1 MRNEAGSNSTKVG
14 INLIG
19 PGAIGVSLATILS
32 ARPSSSNAYTVNLI
46 GRRSEVPVRY
56 KNYTVVFEQEPPR
69 QITLPIHSRV
79 PASDDASEWVLLVT
93 KAYNVSDV
101 ISHYVE
107 YSEYPKSLPLKVVVL
122 CNGMGVVDKVRS
134 FLPQAIILRG
144 LVHFGAKRNSI
155 DTISVF
161 GAPRIVLASEK
172 VDSNEVNLLADIFKG
187 VGMEVS
193 IENSI
198 RSAEWK
204 KAVVNTVV
212 NSIATMLSINNEGIL
227 APSVIPRL
235 TLPAFQEVVSVMSA
249 DGVPTGE
256 VTWETFVQQVSS
268 FGKNINSTL
277 TDYREERPTELD
289 FFLGEVLRRAE
300 RFRIETPVLRQI
312 FDELKKMK
320 VIF

>member
-1 MRNEAGSNSTKVG
+1 
-14 INLIG
+14 
-19 PGAIGVSLATILS
+19 
-32 ARPSSSNAYTVNLI
+32 
-46 GRRSEVPVRY
+46 
-56 KNYTVVFEQEPPR
+56 
-69 QITLPIHSRV
+69 
-79 PASDDASEWVLLVT
+79 
-93 KAYNVSDV
+93 
-101 ISHYVE
+101 
-107 YSEYPKSLPLKVVVL
+107 
-122 CNGMGVVDKVRS
+122 
-134 FLPQAIILRG
+134 
-144 LVHFGAKRNSI
+144 
-155 DTISVF
+155 
-161 GAPRIVLASEK
+161 

-187 VGMEVS
+187 VGIEVS